1 MIEEVF
7 RDRIT
12 TGVSTIGVENLLN
25 DEPSQKETQATQD
38 IQEEDSIAVDTSD
51 RKTSSIPTLTDESS
65 DDSDNDLDAP
75 TKTAISKLKRR
86 APVSTPPLAKK
97 VKIETAASQLS
108 TSNNQIAHQLTLANA
123 QRTKE

>member
-1 MIEEVF
+1 VIEEVF

-86 APVSTPPLAKK
+86 APVSTPPLPKK

>member
-86 APVSTPPLAKK
+86 APVSTPPLPKK